1 VTTPRIGDSGEV
13 VAIYHP
19 EAAYQV
25 RKVLMEAAR
34 KTFKE
39 LEKAEIN

>member
-1 VTTPRIGDSGEV
+1 VTAPKIGDTGEI
-13 VAIYHP
+13 VALYHA

-34 KTFKE
+34 KSFRE